1 MYSMLINGQMIAGD
15 KTFPVS
21 NPATEEVFAEA
32 PDCSKEQLNSAVE
45 AAQKAFPEWSKR
57 SIEDRRKVLLEC
69 AETLRA
75 HAEELA
81 ALLTAEQGKTHA
93 KGINEVMGAAAW
105 LSYTATLELPVEII
119 KDDDV
124 SRVEVHRMPI
134 GVVAG
139 IIPWNYPVITAVWKF
154 APAILAGNTAVL
166 KSSPYTPL
174 ATLKM
179 AELISDIIP
188 AGVVNVLSG
197 SDELGKWMSSHP
209 GIRKISFTGSTAS
222 GKHVAASAADDLKRV
237 TLELGGNDPAVVFA
251 GVDIK
256 SVAQK
261 VYTACFENCGQVC
274 VAIKRLYLHE
284 SIFQPVVDEM
294 VALAKAAVVGDGSDP
309 ATTIGPLNNLAQLQR
324 VMRLL
329 ESAKADGGKVL
340 TGGARK
346 GDKGYF
352 YPPTLVV
359 DVQDDNPLV
368 AEEQFGPIVPILS
381 FRDTDELIKRVN
393 NTNFGLAA
401 SVWSTDLEQ
410 AQTVA
415 AQIEAGTV
423 WINQHLAV
431 IPQAPIAGVKWS
443 GVGVENGRL
452 GLESYTEIQTISIAK
467 G

>member
-1 MYSMLINGQMIAGD
+1 VYSMLINGQMSAGD
-15 KTFPVS
+15 KTFPVR
-21 NPATEEVFAEA
+21 NPATEEDFAEA
-32 PDCSKEQLNSAVE
+32 PDCSKEQLDSAVE
-45 AAQKAFPEWSKR
+45 AAQKALPEWGKR
-57 SIEDRRKVLLEC
+57 SIEARRKVLLEC

-81 ALLTAEQGKTHA
+81 TLLTAEQGKTHA

-105 LSYTATLELPVEII
+105 LSYTATLDLPVEII

-124 SRVEVHRMPI
+124 SRVEVHRIPI

-154 APAILAGNTAVL
+154 APAILAGNTVVL

-179 AELISDIIP
+179 AELISGIIP

-197 SDELGKWMSSHP
+197 SDELGKWISSHP

-222 GKHVAASAADDLKRV
+222 GKHVAASAADDLKRL
-237 TLELGGNDPAVVFA
+237 TLELGGNDPAIVFA

-294 VALAKAAVVGDGSDP
+294 VVLAKAEVVGDGSDP

-324 VMRLL
+324 VMQLL

-401 SVWSTDLEQ
+401 SVWSADLEQ

>member
-1 MYSMLINGQMIAGD
+1 MYSMLINGQMSAGD
-15 KTFPVS
+15 KTFPVR
-21 NPATEEVFAEA
+21 NPATEEDFAEA
-32 PDCSKEQLNSAVE
+32 PDCSKEQLDSAVE
-45 AAQKAFPEWSKR
+45 AAQKALPEWGKR
-57 SIEDRRKVLLEC
+57 SIEARRKVLLEC

-81 ALLTAEQGKTHA
+81 TLLTAEQGKTQA

-105 LSYTATLELPVEII
+105 LSYTATLDLPVEII

-124 SRVEVHRMPI
+124 SRVEVHRIPI

-154 APAILAGNTAVL
+154 APAILAGNTVVL

-179 AELISDIIP
+179 AELISGIIP

-197 SDELGKWMSSHP
+197 SDELGKWISSHP

-222 GKHVAASAADDLKRV
+222 GKHVAASAADDLKRL
-237 TLELGGNDPAVVFA
+237 TLELGGNDPAIVFA

-294 VALAKAAVVGDGSDP
+294 VVLAKAEVVGDGSDP

-324 VMRLL
+324 VMQLL

-352 YPPTLVV
+352 YPPTLIV

-401 SVWSTDLEQ
+401 SVWSADLEQ

>member
-1 MYSMLINGQMIAGD
+1 MYSMLINGQMSAGD
-15 KTFPVS
+15 KTFPVR
-21 NPATEEVFAEA
+21 NPATEEDFAEA
-32 PDCSKEQLNSAVE
+32 PDCSKEQLDSAVE
-45 AAQKAFPEWSKR
+45 AAQKALPEWGKR
-57 SIEDRRKVLLEC
+57 SIEARRKVLLEC

-81 ALLTAEQGKTHA
+81 TLLTAEQGKTQA

-105 LSYTATLELPVEII
+105 LSYTATLDLPVEII

-124 SRVEVHRMPI
+124 SRVEVHRIPI

-139 IIPWNYPVITAVWKF
+139 IVPWNYPVITAVWKF
-154 APAILAGNTAVL
+154 APAILAGNTVVL

-179 AELISDIIP
+179 AELISGIIP

-197 SDELGKWMSSHP
+197 SDELGKWISSHP

-222 GKHVAASAADDLKRV
+222 GKHVAASAADDLKRL
-237 TLELGGNDPAVVFA
+237 TLELGGNDPAIVFA

-294 VALAKAAVVGDGSDP
+294 VVLAKAEVVGDGSDP

-324 VMRLL
+324 VMQLL

-352 YPPTLVV
+352 YPPTLIV

-401 SVWSTDLEQ
+401 SVWSADLEQ

>member
-1 MYSMLINGQMIAGD
+1 MYSMLINGQMSAGD
-15 KTFPVS
+15 KTFPVR
-21 NPATEEVFAEA
+21 NPATEEDFAEA
-32 PDCSKEQLNSAVE
+32 PDCSKEQLNMAVE
-45 AAQKAFPEWSKR
+45 AAQKAFPLWGKS
-57 SIEDRRKVLLEC
+57 SIEARQKVLLEC

-81 ALLTAEQGKTHA
+81 ALLTAEQGKTLA
-93 KGINEVMGAAAW
+93 KGIGEVMGAAAW
-105 LSYTATLELPVEII
+105 LSYTATLDLPVEII

-154 APAILAGNTAVL
+154 APAILAGNTVVL

-179 AELISDIIP
+179 AELISGIIP

-222 GKHVAASAADDLKRV
+222 GKNVAASAADDLKRL
-237 TLELGGNDPAVVFA
+237 TLELGGNDPAIVFA

-294 VALAKAAVVGDGSDP
+294 VVLAKASVVGDGSDP
-309 ATTIGPLNNLAQLQR
+309 ATTIGPLSNLAQLER
-324 VMRLL
+324 VMQLL

-401 SVWSTDLEQ
+401 SVWSADLEQ

-423 WINQHLAV
+423 WINQHLAI

-452 GLESYTEIQTISIAK
+452 GLESYTDIQTISIAK

>member
-1 MYSMLINGQMIAGD
+1 MYSMLINGQMFAGD
-15 KTFPVS
+15 KTFPVR
-21 NPATEEVFAEA
+21 NPATEEDFAEA
-32 PDCSKEQLNSAVE
+32 PDCSKEQLDSAVE
-45 AAQKAFPEWSKR
+45 AAQKALPEWGKR
-57 SIEDRRKVLLEC
+57 SIEARRKVLLEC

-81 ALLTAEQGKTHA
+81 TLLTAEQGKTQA

-105 LSYTATLELPVEII
+105 LSYTATLDLPVEII

-124 SRVEVHRMPI
+124 SRVEVHRIPI

-154 APAILAGNTAVL
+154 APAILAGNTVVL

-179 AELISDIIP
+179 AELISGIIP

-197 SDELGKWMSSHP
+197 SDELGKWISSHP

-222 GKHVAASAADDLKRV
+222 GKHVAASAADDLKRL
-237 TLELGGNDPAVVFA
+237 TLELGGNDPAIVFA

-294 VALAKAAVVGDGSDP
+294 VVLAKAEVVGDGSDP

-324 VMRLL
+324 VMQLL

-401 SVWSTDLEQ
+401 SVWSADLEQ

>member
-1 MYSMLINGQMIAGD
+1 MYSMLINGQMSAGD
-15 KTFPVS
+15 KTFPVR
-21 NPATEEVFAEA
+21 NPATEEDFAEA
-32 PDCSKEQLNSAVE
+32 PDCSKEQLDSAVE
-45 AAQKAFPEWSKR
+45 AAQKALPEWGKR
-57 SIEDRRKVLLEC
+57 SIEARRKVLLEC

-81 ALLTAEQGKTHA
+81 TLLTAEQGKTHA

-105 LSYTATLELPVEII
+105 LSYTATLDLPVEII

-124 SRVEVHRMPI
+124 SRVEVHRIPI

-154 APAILAGNTAVL
+154 APAILAGNTVVL

-179 AELISDIIP
+179 AELISGIIP

-197 SDELGKWMSSHP
+197 SDELGKWISSHP

-222 GKHVAASAADDLKRV
+222 GKHVAASAADDLKRL
-237 TLELGGNDPAVVFA
+237 TLELGGNDPAIVFA

-294 VALAKAAVVGDGSDP
+294 VVLAKAEVVGDGSDP

-324 VMRLL
+324 VMQLL

-401 SVWSTDLEQ
+401 SVWSADLEQ

>member
-1 MYSMLINGQMIAGD
+1 MYSMLINGQMSAGD
-15 KTFPVS
+15 KTFPVR
-21 NPATEEVFAEA
+21 NPATEEDFAEA
-32 PDCSKEQLNSAVE
+32 PDCSKEQLDSAVE
-45 AAQKAFPEWSKR
+45 AAQKALPEWGKR
-57 SIEDRRKVLLEC
+57 SIEARRKVLLEC

-81 ALLTAEQGKTHA
+81 TLLTAEQGKTQA

-105 LSYTATLELPVEII
+105 LSYTATLDLPVEII

-124 SRVEVHRMPI
+124 SRVEVHRIPI

-154 APAILAGNTAVL
+154 APAILAGNTVVL

-179 AELISDIIP
+179 AELISGIIP

-197 SDELGKWMSSHP
+197 SDELGKWISSHP

-222 GKHVAASAADDLKRV
+222 GKHVAASAADDLKRL
-237 TLELGGNDPAVVFA
+237 TLELGGNDPAIVFA

-294 VALAKAAVVGDGSDP
+294 VVLAKAEVVGDGSDP

-324 VMRLL
+324 VMQLL

-352 YPPTLVV
+352 YPPTLIV

-401 SVWSTDLEQ
+401 SVWSADLEQ
-410 AQTVA
+410 AQPVA

-443 GVGVENGRL
+443 GVGVEHGRL

>member
-1 MYSMLINGQMIAGD
+1 MQ
-15 KTFPVS
+15 
-21 NPATEEVFAEA
+21 
-32 PDCSKEQLNSAVE
+32 
-45 AAQKAFPEWSKR
+45 
-57 SIEDRRKVLLEC
+57 
-69 AETLRA
+69 
-75 HAEELA
+75 
-81 ALLTAEQGKTHA
+81 
-93 KGINEVMGAAAW
+93 
-105 LSYTATLELPVEII
+105 
-119 KDDDV
+119 
-124 SRVEVHRMPI
+124 
-134 GVVAG
+134 
-139 IIPWNYPVITAVWKF
+139 
-154 APAILAGNTAVL
+154 
-166 KSSPYTPL
+166 
-174 ATLKM
+174 
-179 AELISDIIP
+179 
-188 AGVVNVLSG
+188 
-197 SDELGKWMSSHP
+197 
-209 GIRKISFTGSTAS
+209 
-222 GKHVAASAADDLKRV
+222 
-237 TLELGGNDPAVVFA
+237 
-251 GVDIK
+251 
-256 SVAQK
+256 
-261 VYTACFENCGQVC
+261 
-274 VAIKRLYLHE
+274 
-284 SIFQPVVDEM
+284 
-294 VALAKAAVVGDGSDP
+294 
-309 ATTIGPLNNLAQLQR
+309 
-324 VMRLL
+324 LL

-401 SVWSTDLEQ
+401 SVWSADLEQ